1 MGRGYWRRPA
11 LGQHCA
17 GSRRQGR
24 RRAAGFGVAGGAR
37 FALCSRVRSFTRSSP
52 QSSPENQPLRREP
65 ARRQP
70 AARPAG
76 REAEPEAG
84 RPRRG
89 KEFSRPRAEERNR
102 EIPVC
107 GLAAVKALFQAR
119 PAAIKRLFFDAPT
132 ARRVG
137 GLSGYMARER
147 RVYRQVEPAELG
159 KIAGTVHHGG
169 IVAVVEQA
177 PLRAAERADVAR
189 WAKGGKPVVLLDRIG
204 NAHNLGAIVRTL
216 AFFGVEDL
224 VVAAGE
230 TAARPGESTYR
241 VAEGGMEHVRLWLCA
256 DFAAL
261 CAELRSAGFAVVGT
275 DVRGPNLSS
284 LSRREFLPDAVRKR
298 ADTAAQVP
306 IALVLGNEEAGL
318 APEVAKACDRLVRI
332 PGSGKMESLNVS
344 AAAAVLVAAL
354 TVGR

>member
-1 MGRGYWRRPA
+1 MGRDE
-11 LGQHCA
+11 
-17 GSRRQGR
+17 
-24 RRAAGFGVAGGAR
+24 GF
-37 FALCSRVRSFTRSSP
+37 
-52 QSSPENQPLRREP
+52 
-65 ARRQP
+65 
-70 AARPAG
+70 
-76 REAEPEAG
+76 
-84 RPRRG
+84 PRIRN
-89 KEFSRPRAEERNR
+89 EERNR
-102 EIPVC
+102 EIPIC
-107 GLAAVKALFQAR
+107 GLAAVKALFQSR

-137 GLSGYMARER
+137 GMSGYMARER
-147 RVYRQVEPAELG
+147 RVYRQVPAEELE

-169 IVAVVEQA
+169 IVAVVDQT
-177 PLRAAERADVAR
+177 PLRAPERADLAG
-189 WAKGGKPVVLLDRIG
+189 WAKAGKPVVLLDRIG
-204 NAHNLGAIVRTL
+204 NAHNLGAIARTL
-216 AFFGVEDL
+216 AFFGVENL

-241 VAEGGMEHVRLWLCA
+241 VAEGGMEHVRIWLCT

-275 DVRGPNLSS
+275 DVRGPNLAS
-284 LSRREFLPDAVRKR
+284 LNRREFLPDAVRKR
-298 ADTAAQVP
+298 ADTAAQTP

-354 TVGR
+354 TIGR

>member
-1 MGRGYWRRPA
+1 M
-11 LGQHCA
+11 
-17 GSRRQGR
+17 
-24 RRAAGFGVAGGAR
+24 
-37 FALCSRVRSFTRSSP
+37 RSFSRSSDRP
-52 QSSPENQPLRREP
+52 SSEAPPARREP
-65 ARRQP
+65 ARP
-70 AARPAG
+70 SLRPAPSS
-76 REAEPEAG
+76 EARADRTPQ
-84 RPRRG
+84 
-89 KEFSRPRAEERNR
+89 SRNDERNR
-102 EIPVC
+102 EIPIC
-107 GLAAVKALFQAR
+107 GLAAVKALFQSR

-137 GLSGYMARER
+137 GMSGYMARER
-147 RVYRQVEPAELG
+147 RVYRQVPAEELE

-177 PLRAAERADVAR
+177 PLRAPERADLAG
-189 WAKGGKPVVLLDRIG
+189 WAKAGKPVVLLDRIG

-216 AFFGVEDL
+216 AFFGVENL

-241 VAEGGMEHVRLWLCA
+241 VAEGGMEHVRIWLCA

-275 DVRGPNLSS
+275 DVRGPNLAA
-284 LSRREFLPDAVRKR
+284 LGRREFLPEAVRKR
-298 ADTAAQVP
+298 ADTAALTP

-354 TVGR
+354 SIGR